1 MILGFGWKVT
11 AMIAIKFEILSLMT
25 TMHLVGLM
33 PDDDYQREKDRL
45 VRDIQ
50 SWGNPVVQRDKKAWE
65 ADRSYAK
72 GQEREDGRCEFL
84 MGATRSSEFDWKG
97 AVADLLE
104 VAFYSQSYPFEREVI
119 ETEAAH
125 LGVEVSDPLG
135 FSGTAQALL
144 EIRNL
149 RRTLMSDAGN
159 PYTSIWKLEDDIRE
173 LRDELGSLRAS
184 LSQPTRGPNIEQS
197 RRENIN
203 EIESL
208 QKDLQRLLTAAALS
222 EAKGDAYWAGSHR
235 GEAAKI
241 ESKLRALGA

>member
-1 MILGFGWKVT
+1 MILGFGWKV
-11 AMIAIKFEILSLMT
+11 AVMIAIKFEMLSLMT

-50 SWGNPVVQRDKKAWE
+50 SWGNPVVQRNKKAWE
-65 ADRSYAK
+65 ADCSFSK
-72 GQEREDGRCEFL
+72 GQGRENDRFEFL
-84 MGATRSSEFDWKG
+84 MAAPRTPEFDWKG
-97 AVADLLE
+97 AVADFLE
-104 VAFYSQSYPFEREVI
+104 VAFYSQGYMSERDVI
-119 ETEAAH
+119 ETEAAQ

-135 FSGTAQALL
+135 FSGSARALL
-144 EIRNL
+144 EIRHL

-159 PYTSIWKLEDDIRE
+159 PYTFIWKMQEEIRE

-184 LSQPTRGPNIEQS
+184 QSQPTRGPKIDQS
-197 RRENIN
+197 EHQNTY

-222 EAKGDAYWAGSHR
+222 DAQGDAYWAGSHR